1 MVGANK
7 TQNLDVSPGDVFL
20 RSSVQKLVVRKKA
33 LTRLPTP
40 YGVETS
46 PYKTALYWGI
56 MAAKFTEISSEI
68 SEEASEISE
77 EASEI
82 FRKRSVK

>member
-1 MVGANK
+1 MDDEGV
-7 TQNLDVSPGDVFL
+7 D
-20 RSSVQKLVVRKKA
+20 
-33 LTRLPTP
+33 TP

-46 PYKTALYWGI
+46 PYKAALYWGI
-56 MAAKFTEISSEI
+56 VAAKFTEVSSEISEQASEI